1 MPDKHTPTPW
11 RRGQSGNLHIY
22 GPDGMGKHSGLVAEV
37 SGRFYDGE
45 RAANAAL
52 IVRAVN
58 RDHLF
63 GELVETMKAADLMI
77 AELADWFT
85 SGPDHE
91 VSVAADAEV
100 TRRVIRA
107 LIAKVEAGD
116 A

>member
-1 MPDKHTPTPW
+1 MFGPKK
-11 RRGQSGNLHIY
+11 GGGNPRLT
-22 GPDGMGKHSGLVAEV
+22 
-37 SGRFYDGE
+37 
-45 RAANAAL
+45 AAL

-63 GELVETMKAADLMI
+63 GELVETLKAADLEI
-77 AELADWFT
+77 AELVDWFT
-85 SGPDHE
+85 CDPEHE

-107 LIAKVEAGD
+107 LIAKVEASD